1 VAVMAAAAVVL
12 RTDIIEGVHTQTQ
25 DASTLHTNKGCVMTT
40 AWSNASAVMTGK
52 LGSNNTNCDT
62 NVTSVRW
69 LHL

>member
-1 VAVMAAAAVVL
+1 MAAAAAVVL
-12 RTDIIEGVHTQTQ
+12 STDIIEGVHTQTQ

-40 AWSNASAVMTGK
+40 AWSNPSAVMTGK

-62 NVTSVRW
+62 NVTNVRW